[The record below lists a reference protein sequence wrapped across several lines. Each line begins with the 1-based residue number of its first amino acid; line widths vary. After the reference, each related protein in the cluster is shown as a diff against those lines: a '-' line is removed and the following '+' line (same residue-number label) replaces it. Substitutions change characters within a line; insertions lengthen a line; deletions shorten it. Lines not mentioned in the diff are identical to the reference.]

1 MFGSF
6 SKPSGNRPVNKT
18 RETVEAIVTA
28 LLLALV
34 IRTFVIQAFKIP
46 SGSMLETLQIGDH
59 ILVNKMVYGTPV
71 EVPFTGI
78 KLFSTPG
85 VRDPAHGDV
94 IVFKFP
100 QDPDRDFI
108 KRVIGIPGDKIE
120 IRDKQV
126 YRNGVKLDEPFIA
139 HKDPAVRMKGD
150 DKRDNVD
157 MFTVPPD
164 KYFVMGDNRDFSLD
178 SRFWGFVNRDLIRG
192 KALILYWSWNGDGSL
207 GSKVRWSRIGSRIH

>member
-6 SKPSGNRPVNKT
+6 SKPSGSRPVNKT

-71 EVPFTGI
+71 EVPFTSI
-78 KLFSTPG
+78 KLFYTPG

-126 YRNGVKLDEPFIA
+126 YRNGVKLDEPYIV
-139 HKDPAVRMKGD
+139 HKDPTVRMKGD
-150 DKRDNVD
+150 DKRDNVE
-157 MFTVPPD
+157 MFTVPPG
-164 KYFVMGDNRDFSLD
+164 KYFMMGDNRDFSLD

-192 KALILYWSWNGDGSL
+192 KALVLYWSWNGDGSL
-207 GSKVRWSRIGSRIH
+207 GDKVRWSRIGSLIH